1 VLIFTI
7 KKPSKTWIRKSGKEK
22 NKVKE
27 VNKQIMK
34 GGLPVA
40 KKYNKGKRQKRNLDK
55 YRLKKF
61 REEIAREMGISV
73 KNLAGEEGKKQKPQK
88 ESNYN

>member
-1 VLIFTI
+1 
-7 KKPSKTWIRKSGKEK
+7 
-22 NKVKE
+22 
-27 VNKQIMK
+27 
-34 GGLPVA
+34 VA